1 MLFEE
6 SHGFLS
12 FWTISCIPIL
22 LCYYRLICGKNKQR
36 DKSLVVVSHF
46 CLPSK
51 FTAYSHCH
59 AVCLCASAS
68 VLHELSWSTHQVI
81 FFFFFFFLSYP
92 DPSSTHVLFS
102 KSYSDPSC
110 IFCLRVLMLQQLS
123 PMTVSFALL
132 CATAMWFMLIFPI
145 ILFHFLFFFT
155 LGALYTDDFY
165 FMGMHCSLDIWACAN
180 IALRGLFLLLLWEV
194 LKLFK

>member
-1 MLFEE
+1 MSAIFVFLVNLPLILTVML
-6 SHGFLS
+6 
-12 FWTISCIPIL
+12 
-22 LCYYRLICGKNKQR
+22 Y
-36 DKSLVVVSHF
+36 V
-46 CLPSK
+46 
-51 FTAYSHCH
+51 
-59 AVCLCASAS
+59 S
-68 VLHELSWSTHQVI
+68 VLLHLSCMSYPDPLI
-81 FFFFFFFLSYP
+81 RLSSSFFVFLRYP
-92 DPSSTHVLFS
+92 DPSSTHVIFS

-110 IFCLRVLMLQQLS
+110 IFCLRAFLLQQLS

-180 IALRGLFLLLLWEV
+180 IALRGLFLLLL
-194 LKLFK
+194 